1 MWVVEVLAWASFAA
15 YFELKQGF
23 TLIELLGVAIIIIVL
38 SLMALPVYWEVTDRA
53 RQARSAE
60 ELRVIEQ
67 AVERHKAETGFYPA
81 SLSKLLEAGY
91 LKSMTFESA
100 WRGEGLGRY
109 YFYAVDHA
117 ENPRAF
123 ALGDPGLRPTCDSA
137 RLYPDASTSYL
148 PCGKAPSAAWLFG
161 PGGDL
166 LDQYGAPLAKSSLRG
181 WRPSDLKT
189 E

>member
-1 MWVVEVLAWASFAA
+1 MGFVRGAFRTEA
-15 YFELKQGF
+15 GF

-38 SLMALPVYWEVTDRA
+38 SLMALPVYGEVTDRA

-91 LKSMTFESA
+91 LKPMTFESA
-100 WRGEGLGRY
+100 WRGEGSGRY
-109 YFYAVDHA
+109 YFYAIDEA
-117 ENPRAF
+117 TNPRAF
-123 ALGDPGLRPTCDSA
+123 ALGDPGLRPSCDSD
-137 RLYPDASTSYL
+137 RLYPNANTTYL
-148 PCGKAPSAAWLFG
+148 PCGKAPSTAWLFG

-166 LDQYGAPLAKSSLRG
+166 LDQDGTPLNRPSLRG